1 VIHSA
6 VAGLTTGLVMFM
18 AAVGQAADLSFV
30 TPDGL
35 FRIEPSTS
43 DRIPVMPTSS
53 DRPLN
58 TVAWSADGQRLA
70 VVQNYSEVYRFEPG
84 STEPEL
90 VFTSDCDRP
99 PTLDLTWQMGSET
112 LVIKQ
117 HCPPPTAGFM
127 GQVSLFLSDSTG
139 TLTPLNLLPDT
150 PESEVFLAPD
160 GSRVAYVVSQHIFIA
175 QLDGS
180 SPRRITQTTGTYGA
194 AGSPLAWSPDGTRLA
209 FYEGSYPFQR
219 LNVIAADGGDRRV
232 LTPEP
237 NFQIYRSRVLWSPD
251 GRYIAYY
258 RPHNPP
264 LSNQEL
270 VALVNVNTGETQALT
285 RPGFYDALSWAPNSQ
300 QIAIASGV
308 QAEQQTLFRLDLV
321 SQEFTPLT
329 DQPLQNILGSQWAP
343 DASWIAFTAT
353 PADDLLGTQIL
364 YRVQPDGTQ
373 LTPLTGADE
382 YVYPFTWIP
391 ISLGP
396 NTQGVGQIP

>member
-1 VIHSA
+1 
-6 VAGLTTGLVMFM
+6 
-18 AAVGQAADLSFV
+18 
-30 TPDGL
+30 
-35 FRIEPSTS
+35 
-43 DRIPVMPTSS
+43 
-53 DRPLN
+53 
-58 TVAWSADGQRLA
+58 
-70 VVQNYSEVYRFEPG
+70 
-84 STEPEL
+84 
-90 VFTSDCDRP
+90 
-99 PTLDLTWQMGSET
+99 
-112 LVIKQ
+112 
-117 HCPPPTAGFM
+117 
-127 GQVSLFLSDSTG
+127 
-139 TLTPLNLLPDT
+139 
-150 PESEVFLAPD
+150 
-160 GSRVAYVVSQHIFIA
+160 
-175 QLDGS
+175 
-180 SPRRITQTTGTYGA
+180 
-194 AGSPLAWSPDGTRLA
+194 
-209 FYEGSYPFQR
+209 
-219 LNVIAADGGDRRV
+219 
-232 LTPEP
+232 
-237 NFQIYRSRVLWSPD
+237 VLWSPD